1 MDNTSRAESNK
12 RRVIRVKD
20 NLLHPAL
27 RLFRLVTETGDACTV
42 RTYDASSL
50 GLGLIL
56 PVDAPA
62 IREGDALVVWSHDG
76 EFKLKGKVV
85 FLAGGEVR
93 RIGLQFHGEDN
104 ALFLQK
110 LLQKPPREH

>member
-1 MDNTSRAESNK
+1 MDHTSRAESNK

-27 RLFRLVTETGDACTV
+27 RVFRLVTQTGDACTV

-56 PVDAPA
+56 PVDAPP
-62 IREGDALVVWSHDG
+62 IGEGDSLVIQAHDG
-76 EFKLKGKVV
+76 EFRLKGKVV
-85 FLAGGEVR
+85 FCAGGEVR

-110 LLQKPPREH
+110 LLQKPPREY